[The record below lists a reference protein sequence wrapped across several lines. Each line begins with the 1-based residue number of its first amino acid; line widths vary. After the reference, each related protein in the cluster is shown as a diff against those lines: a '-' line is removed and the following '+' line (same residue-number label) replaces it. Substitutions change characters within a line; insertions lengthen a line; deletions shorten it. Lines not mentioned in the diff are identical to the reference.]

1 MDASPPEL
9 AEDENRV
16 DEGKI
21 GRPRR
26 ECRTMPPLFHFKI
39 LPVKPNCKR
48 VSLSRCLL
56 IKTKPKTPVLSCFY
70 VSYAWY
76 RTSIP
81 YKSSPPDP
89 IVRFCSL
96 VILLKLFPSQVSIP
110 IRKPYAADA
119 RWDASLSSSLSV
131 ANVVKCRSY
140 ARRKSATS
148 MCWRKTS
155 IAFLFWQSSQGLDA
169 VQATDIHVPTVYRIT
184 RLTSTTSSLARSR
197 LAA

>member
-1 MDASPPEL
+1 MQGAEAGETWMLALANLQKTKTESMKGRLDVLVVNAPYYASPF
-9 AEDENRV
+9 
-16 DEGKI
+16 
-21 GRPRR
+21 
-26 ECRTMPPLFHFKI
+26 PLSKF

-70 VSYAWY
+70 LSYGWY

-89 IVRFCSL
+89 IVHFCSL
-96 VILLKLFPSQVSIP
+96 VILLKLFLSQVPIP

-131 ANVVKCRSY
+131 ANVVKCRS
-140 ARRKSATS
+140 
-148 MCWRKTS
+148 
-155 IAFLFWQSSQGLDA
+155 
-169 VQATDIHVPTVYRIT
+169 
-184 RLTSTTSSLARSR
+184 
-197 LAA
+197 